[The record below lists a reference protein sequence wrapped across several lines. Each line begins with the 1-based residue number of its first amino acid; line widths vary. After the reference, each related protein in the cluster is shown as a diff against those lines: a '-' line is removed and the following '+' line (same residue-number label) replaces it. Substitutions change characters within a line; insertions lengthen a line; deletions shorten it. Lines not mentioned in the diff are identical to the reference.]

1 MSREIDKEPNTKKKY
16 LLFLRRES
24 KCRSIDKVYY
34 SKPDSKL
41 QSKLLIRLF
50 GLEEKEIRKIRPS
63 FFVELPASLL
73 IKKRCLIS
81 IDKAKKFYLV
91 SASSEKKY
99 KGLKTTL
106 HCSYLCRG

>member
-50 GLEEKEIRKIRPS
+50 GLEEKEIRKNKAFILCGITSKPANQEKDVLSALTRQKS
-63 FFVELPASLL
+63 F
-73 IKKRCLIS
+73 
-81 IDKAKKFYLV
+81 
-91 SASSEKKY
+91 
-99 KGLKTTL
+99 T
-106 HCSYLCRG
+106 